1 MKNIIT
7 LVGLLFVT
15 QASIAQ
21 EYNDLKILFADGN
34 YEKLVREAEK
44 YTENDK
50 TKYDADPYF
59 WAAKALYKISL
70 SGTLDEDYKNAY
82 KDGITFL
89 SKGMKYDIKKN
100 DGAAMIEFN
109 QIIED
114 YRLSLFTRISNEIG
128 AESYKKA
135 YAWAV
140 KYKKI
145 SDESCGI
152 NFVIGAC
159 KYNDGDRSTARTAW
173 VEAEKLIG
181 ELSGVDSWSEGD
193 RRMLKLGVLE
203 TAKTHKANQQKDKA
217 KEILNKAAQWFEE
230 DDDWKAQYDE
240 IVNG

>member
-1 MKNIIT
+1 M
-7 LVGLLFVT
+7 T

-44 YTENDK
+44 YTESDK

-70 SGTLDEDYKNAY
+70 SGTTDDDYSNAY

-100 DGAAMIEFN
+100 DGAAMLEFN

-114 YRLSLFTRISNEIG
+114 YRLSLYMRISNEIG
-128 AESYKKA
+128 VASYKKA

-145 SDESCGI
+145 SDEACGI

-193 RRMLKLGVLE
+193 RKMLKLGVLE